1 MYDAPIRPRYFHK
14 CKNYVFEK
22 WMLLSSRQEAV
33 DISLLKKE
41 QREGVDMLVGWR
53 VGI

>member
-1 MYDAPIRPRYFHK
+1 
-14 CKNYVFEK
+14 
-22 WMLLSSRQEAV
+22 MLLSSRQEAV

-53 VGI
+53 VGIWTAHALKINNLS